1 MTKTAIVCTGAEPR
15 HLFPTFIIGS
25 AAAAMGDE
33 VILFFTP
40 AAAPAL
46 VRGKLETVEGKGM
59 PEMGELVCSLQ
70 ELGGRILVCDL
81 CLEATD
87 CFGEIHELNHGLLPL
102 PRPCWLPYCY
112 RCSHSYF
119 AG

>member
-46 VRGKLETVEGKGM
+46 VKGKLETVEGKGM
-59 PEMGELVCSLQ
+59 PEMGELVSSLQ
-70 ELGGRILVCDL
+70 DLGGRILVCDL
-81 CLEATD
+81 CVEAVD
-87 CFGEIHELNHGLLPL
+87 IQEEDLRVGAEIVGVTAFLAETQDAT
-102 PRPCWLPYCY
+102 RTF
-112 RCSHSYF
+112 SF
-119 AG
+119 